1 MINLI
6 FLLVNIFSKKKTVT
20 SEDVL
25 KTVTALR
32 ADVNTIGAIAENNA
46 DKIVKFSDNRLT
58 KQEV

>member
-25 KTVTALR
+25 KTVVALK
-32 ADVNTIGAIAENNA
+32 ADVNTIGAIAENNS
-46 DKIVKFSDNRLT
+46 DKIVKFSDNRIT

>member
-6 FLLVNIFSKKKTVT
+6 FLLVNVFSKKKTVT

-25 KTVTALR
+25 KTVMALK

-46 DKIVKFSDNRLT
+46 EKIVRFSDNRLT

>member
-6 FLLVNIFSKKKTVT
+6 FLLINVFSKKKTVT

-25 KTVTALR
+25 KTVIALK

-46 DKIVKFSDNRLT
+46 DKIVRFSDSRLT